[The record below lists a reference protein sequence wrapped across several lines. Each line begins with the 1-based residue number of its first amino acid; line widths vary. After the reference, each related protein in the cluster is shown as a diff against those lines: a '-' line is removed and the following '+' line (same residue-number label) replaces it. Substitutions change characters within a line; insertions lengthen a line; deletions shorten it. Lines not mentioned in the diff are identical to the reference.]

1 MLLKLT
7 NLNNMKNKIKYLLI
21 PFVLLASLYVGC
33 QKDDYELGDLTAP
46 SNLVIET
53 QIQGQDASN
62 PNGDGSGN
70 VSITVSANDAMTY
83 KIGYRNVT
91 DLSDTALD
99 MTTIASGVTTKKF
112 TDQGLQTYRITVI
125 AYGKGG
131 TSSVL
136 TKEVTVLSL
145 FDPGVEVVTSLTN
158 NASKSWVVDKSVPG
172 HFGVG
177 PWNNG
182 SYTPEWWAA
191 AINEKVACCNC
202 FYTATFTFNKV
213 GNAFSIDVATPDGA
227 FTKTGDLASIP
238 GIPASGDEGCYS
250 YGGGSSSFS
259 FVPSSVSPSNSDVQ
273 TTGAAILLGGSTT
286 FIGYGALKRE
296 FEILEINDNYMYLRV
311 QGTETGN
318 AWYLKLIPAP

>member
-1 MLLKLT
+1 
-7 NLNNMKNKIKYLLI
+7 MKNKIKYLLI

-33 QKDDYELGDLTAP
+33 QKDDYELGDLTTP

-99 MTTIASGVTTKKF
+99 MTTIASGVITKKF

-158 NASKSWVVDKSVPG
+158 NASKSWVVDKSVPW

-182 SYTPEWWAA
+182 SYTPEWLAA
-191 AINEKVACCNC
+191 AIYEKVACCNC

>member
-33 QKDDYELGDLTAP
+33 QKDDYDLGDLTAP

-91 DLSDTALD
+91 NLSDDALE
-99 MTTIASGVTTKKF
+99 MTTIASGTTTRKF
-112 TDQGLQTYRITVI
+112 TDQGVQTYRITVI

-145 FDPGVEVVTSLTN
+145 FDPGEQVITSLTN
-158 NASKSWVVDKSVPG
+158 NSSKTWVVNKDIPG

-177 PWNNG
+177 PWDQG
-182 SYTPEWWAA
+182 SYGPDWWSA

-202 FYTATFTFNKV
+202 FYTARFTFNKV

-250 YGGGSSSFS
+250 YAGGSSSFA
-259 FVPSSVSPSNSDVQ
+259 FVPSSVSPSNDTVQ
-273 TTGAAILLGGSTT
+273 TTGAAILLGGSGT
-286 FIGYGALKRE
+286 FIGYGALKKE
-296 FEILEINDNYMYLRV
+296 FEILEITDNSMYLRV
-311 QGTETGN
+311 QGTEPGN
-318 AWYLKLIPAP
+318 AWYLRLVPVQ